1 MEIYPMQKLKVV
13 RTGHVCESS
22 PRYTS
27 PESVYS
33 FVKHM
38 GNLDREHFVVLHLNG
53 KNQVIAQE
61 TVSIGSLKQSIVHP
75 REVFK
80 GAVLNSSAA
89 IICVHNHPSGCPAP
103 SPEDKSA
110 TALLKAAS
118 EIMGIGLLDHIIV
131 GNNKYF
137 SFVEGGLL

>member
-1 MEIYPMQKLKVV
+1 METYPMQKLKVV

-22 PRYTS
+22 PRYTR
-27 PESVYS
+27 PEDVYS
-33 FVKHM
+33 FIKHM
-38 GNLDREHFVVLHLNG
+38 ENLDREHFVVLHLDG
-53 KNQVIAQE
+53 KNRVIAQE
-61 TVSIGSLKQSIVHP
+61 TISIGSLKQSIVHP

-103 SPEDKSA
+103 SPEDKSI
-110 TALLKAAS
+110 TAIIQAAS
-118 EIMGIGLLDHIIV
+118 EIMGIMLLDHIIV
-131 GNNKYF
+131 GNKKYF